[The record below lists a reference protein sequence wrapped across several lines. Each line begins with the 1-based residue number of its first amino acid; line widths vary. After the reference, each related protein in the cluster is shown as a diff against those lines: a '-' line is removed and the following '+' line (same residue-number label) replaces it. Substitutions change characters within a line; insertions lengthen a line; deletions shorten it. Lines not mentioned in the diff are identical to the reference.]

1 MVKTLEEILATQLAV
16 QEAEEKRSRN
26 RTAHEMRSTETK
38 WQRVGGAVPDSMATT
53 T

>member
-16 QEAEEKRSRN
+16 QEAEGKRSRN

-38 WQRVGGAVPDSMATT
+38 
-53 T
+53 